1 MIQNTLIYMK
11 SISKNKQRV
20 FLDTNIIIDVLS
32 TGYREHKEASR
43 CVFQAIRNGEM
54 EGYMT
59 TQSIVDSQYVLSR
72 EKSFPM
78 QRFSQV
84 MLYIM
89 SFINITQIDGL
100 SIREALKNPTGDFE
114 DDAQFAQADAEGF
127 DVIVTS
133 DHRFL
138 ARRNESG
145 SLFMTPEE
153 LIAKMS

>member
-1 MIQNTLIYMK
+1 
-11 SISKNKQRV
+11 
-20 FLDTNIIIDVLS
+20 
-32 TGYREHKEASR
+32 
-43 CVFQAIRNGEM
+43 M
-54 EGYMT
+54 EGFIT

-78 QRFSQV
+78 KKFSQV

-89 SFINITQIDGL
+89 SFLNITQIDGL

>member
-1 MIQNTLIYMK
+1 
-11 SISKNKQRV
+11 
-20 FLDTNIIIDVLS
+20 
-32 TGYREHKEASR
+32 
-43 CVFQAIRNGEM
+43 
-54 EGYMT
+54 
-59 TQSIVDSQYVLSR
+59 
-72 EKSFPM
+72 M
-78 QRFSQV
+78 QKFSQV

-89 SFINITQIDGL
+89 SFMNITQIDGL

-138 ARRNESG
+138 SKRNDSG